1 MSQGVGPVQGG
12 GLAHLDTLLQYQVR
26 VAVLQKDA
34 MNQVGE
40 AAIRLIQAAASAT
53 TGQNL
58 DIRA

>member
-1 MSQGVGPVQGG
+1 MSQGVGPIQGG
-12 GLAHLDTLLQYQVR
+12 ALGHLQALMQYQVQ
-26 VAVLQKDA
+26 VAALQKDA